1 MDWLWSGVSALP
13 YHAMLAHTVAHVAAS
28 TPHSQHALALASSLH
43 ISQTPFSL
51 VRCENRGSFQ
61 SGP

>member
-1 MDWLWSGVSALP
+1 MDWLFSGVSALT
-13 YHAMLAHTVAHVAAS
+13 YHAMLFHTVAHMAAC
-28 TPHSQHALALASSLH
+28 TPHIPHALALAPSLH
-43 ISQTPFSL
+43 LSKTPLSL